1 MEQAD
6 IPKGHHISITEPFRA
21 RRRSDMPVRSL
32 SSSVLRWPKRSEVD
46 AALRLFAVREA
57 RRRPD
62 LILLGYFGSYAR
74 DDAGVGSDLDIV
86 AVLQSED
93 RPFERRGDLADRD
106 GLGVRAKQR
115 TIRLTRELES
125 NRRITAFTS
134 GAFR

>member
-1 MEQAD
+1 
-6 IPKGHHISITEPFRA
+6 
-21 RRRSDMPVRSL
+21 MPVRSL

-93 RPFERRGDLADRD
+93 RPFERRAVSWDTSALPVPADL
-106 GLGVRAKQR
+106 LIYTFEEWQSLLQR
-115 TIRLTRELES
+115 GGQFAATMQTETVWVYARNSEPS
-125 NRRITAFTS
+125 A
-134 GAFR
+134 